1 MVQSGHP
8 SFSGA
13 ETRGQKGHL
22 GNGVNLHSEDE
33 NKRSERQCSSPC
45 WHVLGPGSPPQCC
58 QSPSF
63 LLPAPGLALNC
74 DSRDTGLGG
83 QGLLIGRCQT
93 TAQASY

>member
-1 MVQSGHP
+1 MVQAGRP
-8 SFSGA
+8 SSSGA
-13 ETRGQKGHL
+13 EIRGQKGHL

-74 DSRDTGLGG
+74 DSRDTGLGD